1 MKEFIKNKQNILI
14 PVFLLIVLLIAII
27 LYANEYKT
35 NRYANIDEVE
45 VYQYLSG
52 IKVEYTATI
61 GRNKKN
67 VILEYENKDYV
78 TTLDSTP
85 VYIKDTNNVI
95 FPKEMSIVFPLDD
108 MQYQVN
114 ALSEVYMENDL
125 YFLNIRNLNKNY
137 DHAFYYDGKNTYFFI
152 DKVILTVGDRRIE
165 LSPLSYVNASYMS
178 YVEYYDRKNDVSEV
192 IEITNEKVLVS
203 NDYMNIEV
211 ANDKVIYQDG
221 FSILTG
227 DFGLLTKIT
236 DKENK

>member
-45 VYQYLSG
+45 VYQYFSG
-52 IKVEYTATI
+52 VKSEYTAI
-61 GRNKKN
+61 VSRNKKN

-78 TTLDSTP
+78 VSLDSTP
-85 VYIKDTNNVI
+85 VYIKDTDNVI
-95 FPKEMSIVFPLDD
+95 FPKEMSIVFPLND

-125 YFLNIRNLNKNY
+125 YFLNIRDLNKSF
-137 DHAFYYDGKNTYFFI
+137 DHAFYYDGKNMYFFV
-152 DKVILTVGDRRIE
+152 DNVTLTIGDRKIE

-178 YVEYYDRKNDVSEV
+178 YVEYYDRANDVSEI
-192 IEITNEKVLVS
+192 IEITNEKVFVS
-203 NDYMNIEV
+203 NDYMKIEV
-211 ANDKVIYQDG
+211 TNDKVVYQDG
-221 FSILTG
+221 FSLLVG
-227 DFGLLTKIT
+227 DFGVLTKIT
-236 DKENK
+236 DMK